1 MAARK
6 RGAKAVESARQRAED
21 GASAPSVADA
31 RANRDISS
39 FSYHVT
45 RIVARIPRGRVCSY
59 ADVATLAGRPRAARG
74 VGSALQSLP
83 DDVDV
88 PWWRV
93 INARGTISPGGGMH
107 RARLQRVL
115 LEDEGVRFD
124 DAGRVDWQRS
134 GWQRALAAREVD

>member
-6 RGAKAVESARQRAED
+6 RGGKNAGARRERRGNGQFVSAF
-21 GASAPSVADA
+21 S
-31 RANRDISS
+31 RDVMRVVS
-39 FSYHVT
+39 
-45 RIVARIPRGRVCSY
+45 RIPRGRVCSY
-59 ADVATLAGRPRAARG
+59 GDVATLAGRARAARG

-83 DDVDV
+83 DDVEV

-93 INARGTISPGGGMH
+93 INARGGISPGGGLH

-115 LEDEGVRFD
+115 LEKEGVRFD

-134 GWQRALAAREVD
+134 GWKRALAARDVD